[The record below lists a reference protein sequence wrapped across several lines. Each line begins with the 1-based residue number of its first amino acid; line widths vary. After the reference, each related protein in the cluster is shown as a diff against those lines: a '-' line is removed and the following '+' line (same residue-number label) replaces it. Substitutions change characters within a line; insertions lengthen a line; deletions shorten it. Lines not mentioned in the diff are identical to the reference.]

1 MRKSA
6 LFMKHLPYIEN
17 KIEEGYKLDEVVL
30 LLKLEHGFDMKSSSN
45 LSNYLSRFR
54 QKQSEPSNW
63 KPSTRAIAEE
73 AKTEEDIKV
82 KSLDILPQQKE
93 KEYVTTQHNHSND
106 EVDFDVLKQLEAE
119 LITDKARISKPKSI
133 FRSDSKSQ
141 DDDENVS
148 PEVLAELKAKL
159 QKTKTSLASK
169 SLFDDRI

>member
-17 KIEEGYKLDEVVL
+17 KILDGYKLDEVVM

-54 QKQSEPSNW
+54 NKSEEQTEKKTEKIII
-63 KPSTRAIAEE
+63 KPSVHITQHQ
-73 AKTEEDIKV
+73 
-82 KSLDILPQQKE
+82 PQQQE
-93 KEYVTTQHNHSND
+93 LQDD
-106 EVDFDVLKQLEAE
+106 EIDIETLKQLEAE
-119 LITDKARISKPKSI
+119 LITDKARILKPKSI
-133 FRSDSKSQ
+133 FRSDSKSE

-159 QKTKTSLASK
+159 QKTKNSLASK
-169 SLFDDRI
+169 SLFDRS

>member
-54 QKQSEPSNW
+54 PKSVAQVSKS
-63 KPSTRAIAEE
+63 AEE
-73 AKTEEDIKV
+73 IIIKPTTP
-82 KSLDILPQQKE
+82 KPQQKQE
-93 KEYVTTQHNHSND
+93 ENRVEANSQDD
-106 EVDFDVLKQLEAE
+106 EIDIDIIKQLEAE
-119 LITDKARISKPKSI
+119 LITDKARILKPKSI
-133 FRSDSKSQ
+133 FRSDSKSE

-159 QKTKTSLASK
+159 
-169 SLFDDRI
+169 